1 MAGISKVIIVG
12 NLGRDPEVRYTPN
25 GTMNVQFSVAVNR
38 RYRDQSGQQQETT
51 TWYRVT
57 AWGRLAESMVSL
69 TESGALAKGRQVFI
83 EGRLEPR
90 EYQDQ
95 SGQTRTSLDVNASEF
110 QLLGS
115 RSEFEGG
122 GGGFGDESSFSRSA
136 PQSGGGGG
144 SRAGRQPRQSDEG
157 GFEGDSIDDVPF

>member
-69 TESGALAKGRQVFI
+69 TESGALAKGRQVFV

-115 RSEFEGG
+115 RGEFEAGG
-122 GGGFGDESSFSRSA
+122 GGGFGDESSFTRSA
-136 PQSGGGGG
+136 PQGGG
-144 SRAGRQPRQSDEG
+144 SRPSRQPRQDKDD
-157 GFEGDSIDDVPF
+157 FDGDSIDDVPF